1 MGIFCY
7 ALIHLLSKKEREKLI
22 QNCYDQLQNNGIII
36 FIALSINDARYGKG
50 EKISRNT
57 YLTKHGV
64 ELFFYDLKTLERK
77 FEAYGLIETEEINE
91 PVKITSEKPSQK
103 FWKIICKK
111 VW

>member
-103 FWKIICKK
+103 FWKIIFL
-111 VW
+111 